1 MERAQE
7 LAIIRRAYAKQI
19 LAAARVENPHLE
31 QAFAHGCLLDVRR
44 VKRTRYAEPDVRFHS
59 GFTPWYN

>member
-19 LAAARVENPHLE
+19 LAEVQVDDPALE
-31 QAFAHGCLLDVRR
+31 LAFTQVRR
-44 VKRTRYAEPDVRFHS
+44 EGS
-59 GFTPWYN
+59 GPWVIPPAGDPRAATIHPINC